1 MEITETEVT
10 LPYDDRGVGASRPTP
25 LRGLAGTLRGWVA
38 RVAAGRHGL
47 LRPRSLDAL
56 GIEAPDEAE
65 LLADLAYGRE

>member
-10 LPYDDRGVGASRPTP
+10 FPYDDRGVGASRTAS
-25 LRGLAGTLRGWVA
+25 LRGLAGTLRGWIA
-38 RVAAGRHGL
+38 RVALGRHGL

-56 GIEAPDEAE
+56 GIEAPDETE